1 MYMLI
6 GNIDIA
12 TIVTIVTIVVIV
24 TFITFVTNTTIV
36 IIWTIVTF
44 ITNVTKVTI
53 VTIVIIVTT
62 VTIITT
68 ILIICLC
75 SMGSTWPISILGK
88 HEKMQKC
95 KFHANFEPRELILS
109 SCTLFRFELRLISD
123 FLKISTRILLHNSHA
138 NTNTNINTSL
148 LPRDALYYTSLKIS
162 TQILLWNS
170 LWIFQ
175 TLM

>member
-1 MYMLI
+1 MPV

-12 TIVTIVTIVVIV
+12 TIVTIVVIV
-24 TFITFVTNTTIV
+24 TFITFVTNTTIM

-62 VTIITT
+62 VTIIAT

-75 SMGSTWPISILGK
+75 PMGSPWPISILRK

-109 SCTLFRFELRLISD
+109 SCTPFRFEESNLG
-123 FLKISTRILLHNSHA
+123 FPQ
-138 NTNTNINTSL
+138 NINLDSVAQFTRKYKCKYKYKYKYKSS
-148 LPRDALYYTSLKIS
+148 AT
-162 TQILLWNS
+162 
-170 LWIFQ
+170 
-175 TLM
+175 